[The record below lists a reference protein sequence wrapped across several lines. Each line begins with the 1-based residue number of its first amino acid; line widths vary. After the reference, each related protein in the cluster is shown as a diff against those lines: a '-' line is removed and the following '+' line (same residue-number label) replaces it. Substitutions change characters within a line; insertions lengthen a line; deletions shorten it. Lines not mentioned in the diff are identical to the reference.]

1 MRLTVANLKG
11 GVGKTTTAIGLA
23 EAAAS
28 AGHEVLLVDADPQ
41 ASAMAWA
48 DTAALARPP
57 GLSCTAVSLPTPD
70 LARRLP
76 RISGSAQ
83 TVIIDTPPGHLPIV
97 TAAMSA
103 AEVVLVPVQ
112 PTLMDIDR
120 VRATINLAV
129 GVGRPAV
136 VLLFRTRTGT
146 RSLASAREALS
157 DAGFPLLAVEIP
169 QRESVASGW
178 GSRPSP
184 LLRELYVRILALL
197 AAATAEVAV

>member
-23 EAAAS
+23 EAAACS
-28 AGHEVLLVDADPQ
+28 GRETLLVDADPQ

-48 DTAALARPP
+48 DAAASSRPP

-76 RISGSAQ
+76 RISGSAGV
-83 TVIIDTPPGHLPIV
+83 VIIDTPPGHLAIV

-103 AEVVLVPVQ
+103 GEVVLVPVQ

-120 VRATINLAV
+120 VRATIDIAV

-136 VLLFRTRTGT
+136 VLLSRTRTGT
-146 RSLASAREALS
+146 RSLSSAREALS

-169 QRESVASGW
+169 QREAIASSW

-184 LLRELYVRILALL
+184 LLHALYAEILELL
-197 AAATAEVAV
+197 ATAVTEVAV

>member
-28 AGHEVLLVDADPQ
+28 LGHEVLLVDTDPQ

-48 DTAALARPP
+48 DAAATARPP

-120 VRATINLAV
+120 VRATIDIAV
-129 GVGRPAV
+129 SLGRPAV
-136 VLLFRTRTGT
+136 VLLSRTRTGT
-146 RSLASAREALS
+146 RALTSAREVLGE
-157 DAGFPLLAVEIP
+157 AGFPLLSVEVP
-169 QRESVASGW
+169 QREAIAASW
-178 GSRPSP
+178 GARPSP
-184 LLRELYVRILALL
+184 RVLSIYTEILAVLSL
-197 AAATAEVAV
+197 AVTEVAV

>member
-11 GVGKTTTAIGLA
+11 GVGKTTTAISLA
-23 EAAAS
+23 EAAA
-28 AGHEVLLVDADPQ
+28 AQAHEVLLVDADPQ

-48 DTAALARPP
+48 EAAAERTP
-57 GLSCTAVSLPTPD
+57 GLRCTAVSLPTTD

-83 TVIIDTPPGHLPIV
+83 MVIIDTPPGHLGIV
-97 TAAMSA
+97 TAAMNA

-120 VRATINLAV
+120 VRATVDIAV
-129 GVGRPAV
+129 GLGRPAV
-136 VLLFRTRTGT
+136 VLLSRTRAGT
-146 RSLASAREALS
+146 RSLSSAREVLS
-157 DAGFPLLAVEIP
+157 EAGFPLLPVEVP
-169 QRESVASGW
+169 QREVIAAAW

-184 LLRELYVRILALL
+184 VVLGLYGEILSVLQT
-197 AAATAEVAV
+197 AATEVAV